1 MEVRILTTKTC
12 RHDNEN
18 EQLQGDDDGHVD
30 APADDDDDA
39 DEYEALSTI
48 LLVKQFESPE
58 FAITLAV
65 VEATLTD

>member
-18 EQLQGDDDGHVD
+18 EQLRGDDDGHVD

-65 VEATLTD
+65 VEATRTN